1 MATKTSAQ
9 KQKEIEEYWAR
20 RNRELEAEWHRKCQQ
35 EIEKE
40 LAAYYRQVL
49 RHIDDDIAKLYARFA
64 DQNGLDMVAAQR
76 MLQGDEFRV
85 WRMDISE
92 YVQQIAKTGDKELL
106 RELNVLA
113 MRSRITRLDKLRG
126 DTLVELS
133 KLSTKVEKVIS
144 KVLPSAYKDFY
155 YHGLY
160 EIGKKAQIAVP
171 VAKLDK
177 EKLENV
183 TRIPWSGKNY
193 SERIWHNN
201 AKLGQTIQQTMVT
214 AMHRGSSL
222 RDLSRYV
229 ADRMN
234 VGIHDAERLVQT
246 ELNYVQ
252 NKAALDSIKDVG
264 MKYYRFIAT
273 LDSRTTVICREHDG
287 RTFAVDD
294 ADVGYNMPPLH
305 PRCRSTISGCLRA
318 LKDKPLGERIARNSD
333 TGKTYHVPAGMKY
346 EEWYRTYVEKSSQ
359 TQYYRA
365 VLYDQGDKANAKRG
379 EMALRMTRVD
389 AYNPIYV
396 SENVELKPRQLHEI
410 NLRLTEAQRA
420 LGIEDVANLPVVYII
435 STEEMQTDALAAY
448 NRASNILYLDARLGI
463 RKQVAKLQKAFGNNS
478 DPLSTFVHEYL
489 HWKDAED
496 YRQAH
501 GGVLDARYMPLL
513 LAKCKKAVVELLRS
527 GYNINDLG
535 EYASKSL
542 MQRQYDEVYTEY
554 RTYELLKRTRR

>member
-1 MATKTSAQ
+1 
-9 KQKEIEEYWAR
+9 
-20 RNRELEAEWHRKCQQ
+20 
-35 EIEKE
+35 
-40 LAAYYRQVL
+40 
-49 RHIDDDIAKLYARFA
+49 
-64 DQNGLDMVAAQR
+64 MVAAQR

-85 WRMDISE
+85 WRMDITE

-133 KLSTKVEKVIS
+133 KLSTKVEKAIS
-144 KVLPSAYKDFY
+144 KFLPSAYKDFY

-160 EIGKKAQIAVP
+160 EIGKKAQIAIPANV
-171 VAKLDK
+171 LDPK
-177 EKLENV
+177 RLEN
-183 TRIPWSGKNY
+183 TLHIPWSGKNY

-252 NKAALDSIKDVG
+252 NKAALDSIKDAG

-318 LKDKPLGERIARNSD
+318 LKDKPLGERIARD
-333 TGKTYHVPAGMKY
+333 TETGKTYYVQAGMKY
-346 EEWYRTYVEKSSQ
+346 EEWKSVYVDKKISLDAWKQMHGSSIIKIGILRTTADPMLEVTGAAEDSNPEEITAFMHELESYGVILRRPEEETLAYGPNPVPGLPGEVIISKGASFSAWVHEMTHVRDDFADGWPGFRIFADLKKVYERERHAYKQEIKLAEKLPEPVRS
-359 TQYYRA
+359 
-365 VLYDQGDKANAKRG
+365 
-379 EMALRMTRVD
+379 EM
-389 AYNPIYV
+389 I
-396 SENVELKPRQLHEI
+396 
-410 NLRLTEAQRA
+410 LRLKE
-420 LGIEDVANLPVVYII
+420 NL
-435 STEEMQTDALAAY
+435 EKE
-448 NRASNILYLDARLGI
+448 
-463 RKQVAKLQKAFGNNS
+463 RKVIY
-478 DPLSTFVHEYL
+478 HE
-489 HWKDAED
+489 
-496 YRQAH
+496 
-501 GGVLDARYMPLL
+501 
-513 LAKCKKAVVELLRS
+513 VE
-527 GYNINDLG
+527 
-535 EYASKSL
+535 
-542 MQRQYDEVYTEY
+542 
-554 RTYELLKRTRR
+554 